1 MKRVVVVALLLAG
14 LSSTVRAQEADVRQL
29 MTAFITALQNLD
41 WPAFRECWA
50 EKPVMYGPES
60 STRNEGPTF
69 ESTWKEQFQRMRE
82 AAAARGNTVA
92 PYTKIDPQGMRID
105 FPTPTVDVV
114 TFHLANSSRTS
125 PRGGVTGRRMF
136 VVAKTAMGW
145 KITHM
150 NNSDLAPRQ

>member
-1 MKRVVVVALLLAG
+1 MVAVALLLAG
-14 LSSTVRAQEADVRQL
+14 LSGIVRAQEADVRQL

-41 WPAFRECWA
+41 WQAFRKCWT
-50 EKPVMYGPES
+50 ENPVMYGPES

-92 PYTKIDPQGMRID
+92 PYTKIDPQDMRID
-105 FPTPTVDVV
+105 FPTPTVAGV

-125 PRGGVTGRRMF
+125 PRGTVTGRRMF
-136 VVAKTAMGW
+136 VVVKTAIGW

-150 NNSDLAPRQ
+150 NNSDVAPRQ